1 MADSSGRKIKQ
12 KLVILFIIMSV
23 IFLAL
28 VFRLFQVQILKG
40 DEYAERASRQQTR
53 NDTLQAQ
60 RGKIMDSSNL
70 VLAQSGTSYRVL
82 INPRVISES
91 ERVRIAIEVSDV
103 LGLDYD
109 YVYERVCRTEKQQI
123 VLKRQVEGETVDQL
137 RALQLG
143 SGISFSTD
151 NKRYYPMGK
160 LFSQLVGF
168 TGTDGEGQ
176 TGIEAS
182 YDSYLAGK
190 NGKMVTE
197 VDRNKNELP
206 YGESEYVAP
215 TDGYDMKLTVD
226 SVAQSYLEASV
237 SDAHTINNAKQVT
250 AMIMNPKTGELI
262 ATTSYPTFD
271 LNAPPRSDVAALL
284 EMSRNRCVT
293 ETYEPGSLFKLF
305 VLAAGLDCGII
316 KPDQTFTCSGF
327 EQYGLKRSYCR
338 NQEKHGLQ
346 TIPQALANNCD
357 CVFMQMAQQIGVN
370 TLYDYIYRFGFG
382 SETDSGIP
390 GEDSGEIL
398 HRKYVRATELAE
410 IACGRTLTVTP
421 MQMLRAICAMVNG
434 GTLYKP
440 YVVDS
445 ITDTEGNII
454 LKNESEA
461 QTKAITAETSKQMC
475 ELMKSYI
482 ESESGSTASVANFTT
497 GGLSGLSH
505 KYDED
510 GTVSDSRFISSFVQ
524 FAPASNPDLVMYIMI
539 DEPQVPASYAP
550 YLCAPISSA
559 VFRNLLRYYTILP
572 DNGNTEIR
580 EVPNVVGSSVTD
592 AIAALNKEHIRS
604 VSIEAEADAIVIR
617 QIPAPGTPVAR
628 ASRVILYTSMTTYN
642 SADVFVE
649 EVEVPNLANMR
660 RPEALDKLMEA
671 GLILDFDESNC
682 TGLING
688 QSVEPGTK
696 VPVGTTIT
704 VTFNGYYAAAKVNS
718 PVPAS
723 PTPEPAVTPEP
734 DDTSGVTTI
743 N

>member
-1 MADSSGRKIKQ
+1 MADSTERKIKQ
-12 KLVILFIIMSV
+12 KLVILFLIMGV

-28 VFRLFQVQILKG
+28 VFRLFQVQILRG
-40 DEYAERASRQQTR
+40 DDYAERASRQQTR

-60 RGKIMDSSNL
+60 RGKIMDSSGL

-82 INPRVISES
+82 INPQVISES

-123 VLKRQVEGETVDQL
+123 VLKRQVESEVVDQL

-143 SGISFSTD
+143 AGISFSTD

-190 NGKMVTE
+190 NGKLVSE
-197 VDRNKNELP
+197 VDRNKNELA
-206 YGESEYVAP
+206 YGESEYIAP
-215 TDGYDMKLTVD
+215 TDGYDMRLTVD

-237 SDAHTINNAKQVT
+237 SDAYSINNAKQVT
-250 AMIMNPKTGELI
+250 AMVMNPKTGELL
-262 ATTSYPTFD
+262 ATTTYPTFD

-316 KPDQTFTCSGF
+316 KPDQTFTCSGY
-327 EQYGLKRSYCR
+327 EQYGLNKSFCR
-338 NQEKHGLQ
+338 NQERHGRQ
-346 TIPQALANNCD
+346 TIQEALANDCD

-370 TLYDYIYRFGFG
+370 VLYDYIYRFGFG
-382 SETDSGIP
+382 SDTDSGIP
-390 GEDSGEIL
+390 GEDSGDIL
-398 HRKYVRATELAE
+398 HRKYIRATELAE
-410 IACGRTLTVTP
+410 LACGRTLTVTP
-421 MQMLRAICAMVNG
+421 MQMLRAVCALVNG

-440 YVVDS
+440 YVLES
-445 ITDTEGNII
+445 ITDTEGNVIE
-454 LKNESEA
+454 KKEPEA
-461 QTKAITAETSKQMC
+461 LDKVITAETSRQMC
-475 ELMKSYI
+475 EYMKYFI
-482 ESESGSTASVANFTT
+482 ESDAGSTASVANYTT
-497 GGLSGLSH
+497 GGFPSLSR

-510 GTVSDSRFISSFVQ
+510 GNVSSSQFISSFVQ
-524 FAPASNPDLVMYIMI
+524 FAPSYNPDLVLFVMI
-539 DEPQVPASYAP
+539 DEPQVPVSYAP
-550 YLCAPISSA
+550 YLCSPISSS

-572 DNGNTEIR
+572 DNGNTDTR
-580 EVPNVVGSSVTD
+580 EVPNVVGSSVSD
-592 AIAALNKEHIRS
+592 AIATLNGARLRS
-604 VSIEAEADAIVIR
+604 VSVESEADAIVIR
-617 QIPAPGTPVAR
+617 QLPAPGTTVAR
-628 ASRVILYTSMTTYN
+628 SSRVILYTSMTTY
-642 SADVFVE
+642 SYGDAFVE
-649 EVEVPNLANMR
+649 QVEVPNLINLR
-660 RPEALDKLMEA
+660 RPEALDRLMEA
-671 GLILDFDESNC
+671 QLILDFDENNC
-682 TGLING
+682 TGLITG
-688 QSVEPGTK
+688 QSIEPGTM
-696 VPVGTTIT
+696 VPVGTTVT
-704 VTFNGYYAAAKVNS
+704 VTFNGYYAAAKVTT

-723 PTPEPAVTPEP
+723 PTPLPEETPEP
-734 DDTSGVTTI
+734 DDENGVTTI

>member
-12 KLVILFIIMSV
+12 KLVILFIIMGI

-28 VFRLFQVQILKG
+28 VFRLFQVQILQG
-40 DEYAERASRQQTR
+40 DEFAERASRQQTR

-60 RGKIMDSSNL
+60 RGKIVDSSDL

-143 SGISFSTD
+143 AGISFSTD

-176 TGIEAS
+176 TGLEAS

-190 NGKMVTE
+190 NGKLVSE
-197 VDRNKNELP
+197 VDRNKNELA
-206 YGESEYVAP
+206 YGESEYIAP
-215 TDGYDMKLTVD
+215 TNGYDMKLTVD
-226 SVAQSYLEASV
+226 SVAQSYLESSV
-237 SDAHTINNAKQVT
+237 SDAYTINNAKQAT
-250 AMIMNPKTGELI
+250 AMIMNPKTGEFL

-293 ETYEPGSLFKLF
+293 ETYEPGSMFKLF
-305 VLAAGLDCGII
+305 VLAAGLDCGVI
-316 KPDQTFTCSGF
+316 KPDQTFTCSGY
-327 EQYGLKRSYCR
+327 EQYGLKKSYCR
-338 NQEKHGLQ
+338 NQERHGRQ
-346 TIPQALANNCD
+346 TISEALANDCD
-357 CVFMQMAQQIGVN
+357 CAFMQMAEQIGVN
-370 TLYDYIYRFGFG
+370 TLYDYIYKFGFG

-398 HRKYVRATELAE
+398 HRKYIRATELAE
-410 IACGRTLTVTP
+410 LACGRTLTVTP
-421 MQMLRAICAMVNG
+421 IQMLRAVCALVNG

-440 YVVDS
+440 YVLAS
-445 ITDTEGNII
+445 ITDAEGNVIE
-454 LKNESEA
+454 KKEPEA
-461 QTKAITAETSKQMC
+461 LTKVISADTSRQMC
-475 ELMKSYI
+475 EFMKSFI
-482 ESESGSTASVANFTT
+482 ESESGSTASVANYTT
-497 GGLSGLSH
+497 GGMPGLSH
-505 KYDED
+505 KYDEN
-510 GTVSDSRFISSFVQ
+510 GNVSDTLFISSFVQ
-524 FAPASNPDLVMYIMI
+524 FAPSYNPDLVLFVMI
-539 DEPQVPASYAP
+539 DEPQVPVSYAP
-550 YLCAPISSA
+550 YLCSPISSG

-572 DNGNTEIR
+572 DNGNTDIR

-604 VSIEAEADAIVIR
+604 VSIQAEADAIVIR

-628 ASRVILYTSMTTYN
+628 GSRVILYTSMTTFN
-642 SADVFVE
+642 SEGIFVE
-649 EVEVPNLANMR
+649 EVEVPNLANLR
-660 RPEALDKLMEA
+660 RPEALDRLMEA
-671 GLILDFDESNC
+671 GLILDYDETNC
-682 TGLING
+682 TGLIIG
-688 QSVEPGTK
+688 QSIEPGTK

-704 VTFNGYYAAAKVNS
+704 VTFNGYYAAAKVAS

-723 PTPEPAVTPEP
+723 PTPVPEETPEP
-734 DDTSGVTTI
+734 DDETGVTTI